1 MKFYQGKIYHVYNR
15 GNNRQNIFFER
26 ENYLFFLKKMRKH
39 LTRHCDVLAWCL
51 MPNHFHWMIQVHQDY
66 ETNTTGMES
75 DFNFPIVEPLN
86 RSISTLLSSYTKA
99 MNRKYNRTGS
109 LFQGRTKSK
118 DLSPNEELDDQYPL
132 ICFCYIH
139 QNPFKAKL
147 VHKLEDWEFSSF
159 RDYAGLRSGT
169 FCNKKK
175 AIELLELP
183 VNAQKFKKLSYQT
196 IPESLL
202 ENFF

>member
-1 MKFYQGKIYHVYNR
+1 
-15 GNNRQNIFFER
+15 
-26 ENYLFFLKKMRKH
+26 
-39 LTRHCDVLAWCL
+39 
-51 MPNHFHWMIQVHQDY
+51 
-66 ETNTTGMES
+66 
-75 DFNFPIVEPLN
+75 
-86 RSISTLLSSYTKA
+86 
-99 MNRKYNRTGS
+99 
-109 LFQGRTKSK
+109 
-118 DLSPNEELDDQYPL
+118 
-132 ICFCYIH
+132 
-139 QNPFKAKL
+139 L